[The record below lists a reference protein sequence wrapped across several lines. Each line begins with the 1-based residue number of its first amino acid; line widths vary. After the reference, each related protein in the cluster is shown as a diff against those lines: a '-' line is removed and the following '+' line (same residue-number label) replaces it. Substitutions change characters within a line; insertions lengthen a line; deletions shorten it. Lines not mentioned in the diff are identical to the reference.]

1 MADMTT
7 PTDTKSMAV
16 FCDFENVALGVRE
29 AKYDKF
35 DIGKVLE
42 RLLLKG
48 SIVVKKAYC
57 DWDRYKEFKA
67 AMHGA
72 SFELIEIPHIR
83 QSGKNSA
90 DIRMVVDALDLC
102 YTKSHVDTF
111 VIVSGDSDF
120 SPLVSKLRENDKTVI
135 GVGVKKSTSDLLVG
149 ACDEFIY
156 YDDLVRETRARK
168 PAAVTS
174 RRKPGPRPAAG
185 EVRSE
190 AARGDDKVQ
199 EALDWILE
207 TVEALVDE
215 RGDEETIWGSMVKQ
229 ALKRRKPGFNESYYG
244 FRSFN
249 QLLEEARSR
258 RLLDLERDE
267 KSGGYIVRLL
277 SD

>member
-1 MADMTT
+1 MTT
-7 PTDTKSMAV
+7 SNDTKSMAV

-29 AKYDKF
+29 AKYDRF

-67 AMHGA
+67 PMHSA

-83 QSGKNSA
+83 MSGKNSA

-102 YTKSHVDTF
+102 YTKAHVDTF

-135 GVGVKKSTSDLLVG
+135 GVGVKKSTSD
-149 ACDEFIY
+149 
-156 YDDLVRETRARK
+156 DLVRVHKART
-168 PAAVTS
+168 PAA
-174 RRKPGPRPAAG
+174 PRPKAAPKAKSPAPAGEPRGEPREPRPSAPLAAG
-185 EVRSE
+185 DADKQLE
-190 AARGDDKVQ
+190 AIELV
-199 EALDWILE
+199 LDTLD
-207 TVEALVDE
+207 AMLDE
-215 RGDEETIWGSMVKQ
+215 RGDDEKIWGSMIKQ

-249 QLLEEARSR
+249 DLLEEAQAREE
-258 RLLDLERDE
+258 LELERDP
-267 KSGGYIVRLL
+267 KSGGYIVRFPEE
-277 SD
+277 